1 MPLRTF
7 ARLSGKR
14 WRTPNRP
21 DRMRR
26 RQDWRCTCIQ
36 KLMAAELRIHTKA
49 PLPLLHGGRGILFL
63 CLGTG
68 NVLLDLYASFQGCTI
83 FDDNAGCIDV
93 AHHNSRFLQLNALDA
108 VQVSVHS
115 TINYDAACL
124 HVGADAPVRPDSKV
138 AFE

>member
-1 MPLRTF
+1 MPLRTI

-36 KLMAAELRIHTKA
+36 KLMAAELPTLKHHYRSFTVA
-49 PLPLLHGGRGILFL
+49 ARRPLSLF
-63 CLGTG
+63 GDG
-68 NVLLDLYASFQGCTI
+68 NVLLDQHASFQGRTI
-83 FDDNAGCIDV
+83 FDDNAGWIDV
-93 AHHNSRFLQLNALDA
+93 AHHNRRFLQLNALDA

-115 TINYDAACL
+115 TMNHDAACL

-138 AFE
+138 ACD